1 MGASMSDMTF
11 TELCWPART
20 AALRRVLPAHADSA
34 ASADLLF
41 LEQWELHP
49 LAGAAAALRVG
60 QIRRANPALAAEIRA
75 EISRGR
81 PLTPAERDSLLK

>member
-1 MGASMSDMTF
+1 MSNSICDVRS
-11 TELCWPART
+11 PART
-20 AALRRVLPAHADSA
+20 TALRRVLPGVMDDT

-49 LAGAAAALRVG
+49 LPGAAAALRVG
-60 QIRRANPALAAEIRA
+60 QIRRANPELAAEIRA

-81 PLTPAERDSLLK
+81 PLTSTEREDLLR